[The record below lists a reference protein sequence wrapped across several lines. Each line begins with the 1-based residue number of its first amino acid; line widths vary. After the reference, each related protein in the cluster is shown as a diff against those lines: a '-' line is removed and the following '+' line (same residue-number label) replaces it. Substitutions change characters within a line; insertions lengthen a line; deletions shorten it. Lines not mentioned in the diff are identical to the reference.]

1 MIQGSDG
8 QTKETGVKVLGVY
21 DAEGTGYEKT
31 YVITGLKF
39 LQDVLVNSSDP
50 DKRAG
55 VVTELSILLEDEAKT
70 AILQD
75 LLQENFPDL
84 YVADWRTL
92 DPEKA
97 RMADIAEISIAI
109 FLGFFFVGLIFG
121 LINTLIASVIERIRE
136 LGLLRALGMRRSV
149 VLLQVVCESLLIVSV
164 GTVLGLS
171 AGWII
176 CELVIFGGG
185 IDMTAYAEGAEA
197 FGINATLNPVVVGSD
212 YLSFGL
218 LTLLLGL
225 LASYFPARRAMKVSP
240 LMAINR

>member
-1 MIQGSDG
+1 M
-8 QTKETGVKVLGVY
+8 
-21 DAEGTGYEKT
+21 
-31 YVITGLKF
+31 
-39 LQDVLVNSSDP
+39 
-50 DKRAG
+50 
-55 VVTELSILLEDEAKT
+55 
-70 AILQD
+70 ILQD
-75 LLQENFPDL
+75 LLQENFPGL
-84 YVADWRTL
+84 HVADWQTL

-97 RMADIAEISIAI
+97 RMAEIAELSIVI
-109 FLGFFFVGLIFG
+109 FLIFFFVGLIFG

-136 LGLLRALGMRRSV
+136 LGLLRALGMARSV
-149 VLLQVVCESLLIVSV
+149 VLFQVVCESLLIVSV

-185 IDMTAYAEGAEA
+185 IDMTAYAEGAAA
-197 FGINATLNPVVVGSD
+197 FGINATLYPVVVGSD